1 MNAFQ
6 FCPGGQPDGEKKDFC
21 HPHHHLNHLRHLCFF
36 LFSVGLDDFVSKK
49 PGNPLPI
56 WRQFFGFGWVEKKI
70 LKTSRRR
77 RAEKTLKTSRRHQV
91 MLKGRAPMVVKGG
104 ANLCFKSRQPEPG
117 GFDLKKTKRAGPQDS
132 RSNLKIFCCV
142 APAARS
148 SKK

>member
-1 MNAFQ
+1 MLFNFVQAFSQ
-6 FCPGGQPDGEKKDFC
+6 TWEKKTFATSTSTFATC
-21 HPHHHLNHLRHLCFF
+21 ATFIFFTSGWARRLRFKKARKPFTRMKAVF
-36 LFSVGLDDFVSKK
+36 LFRMG
-49 PGNPLPI
+49 P
-56 WRQFFGFGWVEKKI
+56 KKI

-77 RAEKTLKTSRRHQV
+77 RPEKTLKTSRRHQV

-117 GFDLKKTKRAGPQDS
+117 GLDLKKTKKAGPQDS